1 MASDL
6 VTLVLEG
13 DATLDDLAS
22 ALSSLRSLLGSLA
35 DARQP
40 AAGVTW
46 LLDGLDKS
54 SAIATFRGSARDG
67 QLVESITS
75 AYLEVG
81 REVARG
87 RLQYLDKSVLGATS
101 TLVGLLGPRIPSIRF
116 ETADDDV
123 TLTGIAP
130 HDPELHPSPRL
141 DPLGAYGAV
150 LGRVQTLTN
159 RGSLRFTL
167 YDILHDRAVSCYLQD
182 GQQDLMRDAWDQ
194 IALVKG
200 WVKRDPRTGRPLS
213 VRRVRGVE
221 SRPEGQR
228 GSWRAAEG
236 VLAGTQPD
244 RSDVAIRQL
253 RDAQ

>member
-22 ALSSLRSLLGSLA
+22 AFSSLQSLLGSLA

-40 AAGVTW
+40 AGGVTW

-54 SAIATFRGSARDG
+54 SAIATFRGLARDAD
-67 QLVESITS
+67 LVESVTS
-75 AYLEVG
+75 DYLEVG
-81 REVARG
+81 RKVVG
-87 RLQYLDKSVLGATS
+87 DRLQDLDPNVLSATNN
-101 TLVGLLGPRIPSIRF
+101 LVGLLGARIPAIRF

-123 TLTGIAP
+123 TLTDIAP
-130 HDPELHPSPRL
+130 HAPDLHPSPRL
-141 DPLGAYGAV
+141 ASLAAHGAV

-167 YDILHDRAVSCYLQD
+167 YDILHDKAVSCYLQD

-194 IALVKG
+194 VALVKG

-213 VRRVRGVE
+213 IRRVRAIE
-221 SRPEGQR
+221 RRPEGQR
-228 GSWRAAEG
+228 GGWRVAEG

-244 RSDVAIRQL
+244 RSEAVIRQL